1 MLRRRS
7 RTFLLSIVTI
17 LALACVP
24 TLSPASAPIPTLD
37 PNAPFTAIV
46 QTAGAAATQTALFA
60 PPTATPTVTPTRT
73 PTETPTPTPTFLFL
87 VPPTHTVPPTLIPV
101 GSSGL
106 EFECQV
112 ISQEPANE
120 SVLTAGV
127 RFEARWIVA
136 NVGKAAWDSDNADY
150 RYSEGTRMYLQS
162 IYDFPATISP
172 GVTVELS
179 ASMQAPSNPG
189 TYTTTWTITIGKR
202 SFCPMKLTINVQ

>member
-1 MLRRRS
+1 MLRGRS
-7 RTFLLSIVTI
+7 RIFLFSVVAI
-17 LALACVP
+17 LVLACVP
-24 TLSPASAPIPTLD
+24 TLGPASAPIPTLD

-46 QTAGAAATQTALFA
+46 QTAGAAGTQTALSG
-60 PPTATPTVTPTRT
+60 PPTATSTATPTRT

-87 VPPTHTVPPTLIPV
+87 VPPTYTVPPTQIPV

-106 EFECQV
+106 EYECQV

-120 SVLTAGV
+120 SVFPAST

-136 NVGKAAWDSDNADY
+136 NVGKATWNSGDADY

-172 GVTVELS
+172 GVTVEL
-179 ASMQAPSNPG
+179 AVSMQSPSNPG
-189 TYTTTWTITIGKR
+189 TYTTTWNITIGKR
-202 SFCPMKLTINVQ
+202 NFCPMKLTINVQ